1 MIRIDKSIYAQSRDL
16 IAGDLV
22 LRASYPVDENWLAEA
37 KRMGLTLSRQMQFT
51 TMSYAPEGDTPQ
63 LALVKAA
70 DNLYPLYGELETQ
83 PVGLK
88 AEKGTALVDARLLAL
103 LGIKVGDNIDVGD
116 ATFTISGVL
125 VQEPDSGFNPF
136 QIAPRILINLAD
148 VEATGA
154 VQPGSRL
161 TYRYM
166 FAGNEALIDEYQ
178 QRFDPLLKPDQR
190 WNSLKQDNGALSQSM
205 ERAKNFLLLSALL
218 TLLLAISAVAVSMT
232 HYCRSRHTLI
242 AVLKTLGADNHA
254 LRKWII
260 GQWGV
265 IIVAAIVVGSLV
277 GWGFELVLLQIL
289 APVLPKSLPDAS
301 FMPWLWSVG
310 SLLLIALLTGLRPYH
325 QLMSTQPSRVL
336 RSGTTAPSWP
346 LRYYLPIVALIV
358 VGALTLFAGTGVLL
372 WSILLGIVVIA
383 FLLGVIGWLGLW
395 LLKQFKF
402 KQLSA
407 RLAVTRLLR
416 QPFQTMTQ
424 LAAFSLS
431 FMLLTLLV
439 LLQGDLLEK
448 WQQQLPEDSPNYF
461 LINMSKP
468 QVQQI
473 NTLLATYHVAP
484 TDAYPVVLAR
494 LTAINDHNAKVWA
507 DARDAGNN
515 TVRRELNLT

>member
-1 MIRIDKSIYAQSRDL
+1 
-16 IAGDLV
+16 
-22 LRASYPVDENWLAEA
+22 
-37 KRMGLTLSRQMQFT
+37 
-51 TMSYAPEGDTPQ
+51 
-63 LALVKAA
+63 
-70 DNLYPLYGELETQ
+70 
-83 PVGLK
+83 
-88 AEKGTALVDARLLAL
+88 
-103 LGIKVGDNIDVGD
+103 
-116 ATFTISGVL
+116 VL

-301 FMPWLWSVG
+301 FMPWLWS
-310 SLLLIALLTGLRPYH
+310 
-325 QLMSTQPSRVL
+325 
-336 RSGTTAPSWP
+336 
-346 LRYYLPIVALIV
+346 
-358 VGALTLFAGTGVLL
+358 
-372 WSILLGIVVIA
+372 
-383 FLLGVIGWLGLW
+383 
-395 LLKQFKF
+395 
-402 KQLSA
+402 
-407 RLAVTRLLR
+407 
-416 QPFQTMTQ
+416 
-424 LAAFSLS
+424 
-431 FMLLTLLV
+431 
-439 LLQGDLLEK
+439 
-448 WQQQLPEDSPNYF
+448 
-461 LINMSKP
+461 
-468 QVQQI
+468 
-473 NTLLATYHVAP
+473 
-484 TDAYPVVLAR
+484 
-494 LTAINDHNAKVWA
+494 
-507 DARDAGNN
+507 
-515 TVRRELNLT
+515 

>member
-1 MIRIDKSIYAQSRDL
+1 MIWRWFWREWRSPALLIVWLSLVLAVACVLALGRIGDRIDKSIYAQSRDL

-83 PVGLK
+83 PAGLK

-310 SLLLIALLTGLRPYH
+310 SLLLIALDRK
-325 QLMSTQPSRVL
+325 S
-336 RSGTTAPSWP
+336 
-346 LRYYLPIVALIV
+346 V
-358 VGALTLFAGTGVLL
+358 V
-372 WSILLGIVVIA
+372 
-383 FLLGVIGWLGLW
+383 
-395 LLKQFKF
+395 
-402 KQLSA
+402 
-407 RLAVTRLLR
+407 
-416 QPFQTMTQ
+416 
-424 LAAFSLS
+424 
-431 FMLLTLLV
+431 
-439 LLQGDLLEK
+439 
-448 WQQQLPEDSPNYF
+448 
-461 LINMSKP
+461 
-468 QVQQI
+468 
-473 NTLLATYHVAP
+473 
-484 TDAYPVVLAR
+484 
-494 LTAINDHNAKVWA
+494 
-507 DARDAGNN
+507 
-515 TVRRELNLT
+515 